1 MRQLRVLAL
10 APSLILT
17 ALLVS
22 ACASTPARP
31 PAPISSGDPRVDPQ
45 PPRTAETDRPDKPDR
60 EAGSEEDEAEARLL
74 TPPHMAGREIV
85 RAGVL
90 LPFSHPNRR
99 VREEA
104 QAMLAGIEMAL
115 FEQGGSDF
123 LIIPRDTA
131 GTTAGAEDAL
141 EEVLD
146 DGAEVIL
153 GPLFAANVRAVTPI
167 AREAGAPVIAF
178 SNDPAAAGGGA
189 YLASFTVEEE
199 VTRLVEL
206 AVADGTYQFAFLGP
220 RSDYGQRVERA
231 LRFEAIR
238 LGANVVASEFYDPSN
253 DAPVDEARAL
263 AQMLAPMVNGA
274 RGRRPVAVMI
284 PESGVKLRAVAPLLP
299 YHGVDFR
306 RLRFLGTSQWND
318 PQVWREPTLDGAWF
332 AVART
337 EETTRFET
345 SYRRI
350 YGQAP
355 TDLAGL
361 GYDAASLAIGLSD
374 AGRLDFGGITDPD
387 GFVGVNGLFRFRVD
401 GTPQRALSVMEIDT
415 ADGAVILAPAPNDF
429 DPDIG

>member
-45 PPRTAETDRPDKPDR
+45 PPRRVETERPDRTDR
-60 EAGSEEDEAEARLL
+60 EDALEQEQAEARAL
-74 TPPHMAGREIV
+74 TPPHMAGRDIV

-99 VREEA
+99 VRDEA

-115 FEQGGSDF
+115 FEQAGSDF

-131 GTTAGAEDAL
+131 GTISGAEDAL
-141 EEVLD
+141 DQVLD
-146 DGAEVIL
+146 AGADVVL
-153 GPLFAANVRAVTPI
+153 GPLFAANVRVVTPV
-167 AREAGAPVIAF
+167 ARQAGAPVIAF

-220 RSDYGQRVERA
+220 RSAYGERVERA

-238 LGANVVASEFYDPSN
+238 LGANVVASEFYDPAN

-263 AQMLAPMVNGA
+263 AQTLSPMVNDA

-306 RLRFLGTSQWND
+306 RIRFLGTSQWND
-318 PQVWREPTLDGAWF
+318 PQVWREPTLNGAWF
-332 AVART
+332 AIASS
-337 EETTRFET
+337 EETDRFNA
-345 SYRRI
+345 SYQRI
-350 YGQAP
+350 YGRAP
-355 TDLAGL
+355 TELAGL
-361 GYDAASLAIGLSD
+361 GYDAASLAIGL
-374 AGRLDFGGITDPD
+374 AEINRLDFGGITDPD

-401 GTPQRALSVMEIDT
+401 GTPERALTVMEIST
-415 ADGAVILAPAPNDF
+415 TNGAVVIAPAPSDF
-429 DPDIG
+429 VPDIG